1 MNFYP
6 GSNSSTEDASSL
18 KLTEAPGLGGWF
30 SKTKFGQVWYGTF
43 DDWDTNLK
51 YKHYLFSGDFVK

>member
-6 GSNSSTEDASSL
+6 GSNSSTEDASNL
-18 KLTEAPGLGGWF
+18 KLTHPGGLGGWF

-43 DDWDTNLK
+43 DDWDKNSK